1 MTASILLSMAQ
12 QFALENIL
20 TVDEA
25 KTSRAYIEMLMAR
38 IEKQFSEDLQIG
50 FRNGTADIEHRAD

>member
-20 TVDEA
+20 TVEEA
-25 KTSRAYIEMLMAR
+25 KTSRAYIKMLMRR
-38 IEKQFSEDLQIG
+38 IDAEFSEDLQIG
-50 FRNGTADIEHRAD
+50 FRNGTADLEHRAD

>member
-1 MTASILLSMAQ
+1 MAQ

>member
-20 TVDEA
+20 TVEEV
-25 KTSRAYIEMLMAR
+25 KTSQAYIKMLMAK

-50 FRNGTADIEHRAD
+50 LRNGTADLEHRAD

>member
-20 TVDEA
+20 TVEEV
-25 KTSRAYIEMLMAR
+25 KTSRAYIEMLMRR
-38 IEKQFSEDLQIG
+38 IEAEFSEDLQIG
-50 FRNGTADIEHRAD
+50 FRNGTADLEHRAD

>member
-20 TVDEA
+20 TVEEA
-25 KTSRAYIEMLMAR
+25 KTSRAYVEMLMRR
-38 IEKQFSEDLQIG
+38 IEAEFSEDLQIG
-50 FRNGTADIEHRAD
+50 FRNGTEDLEHRAD